1 MPVPIKEESGRKKNK
16 RGSKEFLSHHP
27 KKLHLGQFLV
37 NLSSTQ
43 TKIPNHINF
52 FNQIPMTDFP

>member
-1 MPVPIKEESGRKKNK
+1 
-16 RGSKEFLSHHP
+16 
-27 KKLHLGQFLV
+27 V

-52 FNQIPMTDFP
+52 FNQIPMTDFPWHIFLSIILYSICEIIIK